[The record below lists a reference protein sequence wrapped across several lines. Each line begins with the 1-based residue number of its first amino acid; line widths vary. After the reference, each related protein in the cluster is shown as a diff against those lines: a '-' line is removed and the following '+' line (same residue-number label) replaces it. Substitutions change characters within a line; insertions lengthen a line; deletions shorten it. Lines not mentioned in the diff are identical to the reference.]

1 MGNRASPIF
10 SYSKYPS
17 SIKNI
22 TPFAEAL
29 AQLKDEDRELL
40 WKFFNSLTNNTLQY
54 FPNKR
59 EG

>member
-29 AQLKDEDRELL
+29 AQLNDEDRELL

-54 FPNKR
+54 FPN
-59 EG
+59 